1 MSGFVDAAEGFF
13 EEVELIVEPIRPAG
27 LEV

>member
-1 MSGFVDAAEGFF
+1 MSGFADAAEGFF
-13 EEVELIVEPIRPAG
+13 EEVELITEAIRPAG